1 MMTKEQEALAQ
12 KYAGYW
18 MTKVD
23 EDYPVPFN
31 AESFNPAVYELIPP
45 GQRQPEAKQE
55 PVVRKASKPKAKS
68 APLPALEGEAI
79 EIKDAPI
86 GGLDVSEFGFS
97 DEDL

>member
-1 MMTKEQEALAQ
+1 MTREQEAMAE

-45 GQRQPEAKQE
+45 GQRQPEAKKE
-55 PVVRKASKPKAKS
+55 PVVRKASKPKADK
-68 APLPALEGEAI
+68 PLPAIEGEAI
-79 EIKDAPI
+79 QVDDAPI
-86 GGLDVSEFGFS
+86 GGLDVSEFSFS